1 MSLTSVSQVR
11 SHLYRLN
18 LGEGAI
24 RNQAVR
30 LSALQYSSLPHG
42 RIVADSDRVKAVAS
56 DIPTSEQI
64 TLGAEPQH
72 FSQSNPVPATV
83 VCAADDSLSTIYQEN
98 LDFSV
103 DYVAGTISRINGG
116 SIVSGSTITAWYLY
130 YRSYRRDIDYSIDY
144 ERGRLRRNNDGG
156 IEDGQEL
163 LVDYSVGD
171 AEFSDTEIAQCIEEA
186 EAEIEH
192 LVDPD
197 RITLSDPAIM
207 AAATFLTLSLLCRD
221 SAAISAAGTS
231 GTGTTSTLWITL
243 SQSYRETALRLL
255 MWFRRALP
263 SLKPPQLA

>member
-18 LGEGAI
+18 LGEGSI
-24 RNQAVR
+24 RNQPLR
-30 LSALQYSSLPHG
+30 LTVLQYSALPHG
-42 RIVADSDRVKAVAS
+42 RIVSDSDRVKAVAS
-56 DIPTSEQI
+56 DIPISERI
-64 TLGAEPQH
+64 TLSGAPVAL
-72 FSQSNPVPATV
+72 SQQPPVPATV
-83 VCAADDSLSTIYQEN
+83 VCAADDSLSTIFQEN

-103 DYVAGTISRINGG
+103 DYAAGTINRIDGG
-116 SIVSGSTITAWYLY
+116 EIASGSTITAWYLY
-130 YRSYRRDIDYSIDY
+130 YRTYRRDIDYSIDY
-144 ERGRLRRNNDGG
+144 ERGRVRRTSGGG

-171 AEFSDTEIAQCIEEA
+171 AEFSDSEIAQCIEEA

-197 RITLSDPAIM
+197 RVTLSDPAIM
-207 AAATFLTLSLLCRD
+207 AAATFLALSLLCRD
-221 SAAISAAGTS
+221 SAAISAAGVS
-231 GTGTTSTLWITL
+231 GAGTTSTLWITL

-255 MWFRRALP
+255 LWFRRTLP